1 MSLFLICILNN
12 SLIEILLT
20 YQIFDKCISPRV
32 SCPGEICYWRSMFG
46 TLNEKLEKIVNS
58 IKGKAIISE
67 ADADLTM
74 REIRI
79 ALLEADV
86 ALSVVKD
93 FINNIKNNII
103 GKEVLKSIKP
113 DQMII
118 KLVQDELINILG
130 SNNEPLKIEKNGL
143 TKILFCGLQGSGKTT
158 TIAKLANHIQKES
171 KKKIL
176 LVSADIYRPAAQE
189 QLKILGRQVGVEF
202 YDHGNSKSVEMITN
216 DSLIYAQ
223 KNLYDIILFDTA
235 GRQVIDEDMMQELKL
250 IFKKLNPQ
258 ETILVAD
265 SLTGQDA
272 ANVAKIF
279 NETIKITGSILTRV
293 DGDGRGGAALSIKSI
308 TGSILTRI
316 DGDGRGGAALSIK
329 SITGA
334 PIKFIGTGEK
344 IEQLEI
350 FYPDRIANRILGM
363 GDIISLVEKASENVD
378 QKEMEILAKKIS
390 KGKFDLEDFA
400 KQLKQMG
407 SMGGVSGIMS
417 MLPGISKAQKLMAE
431 NKISDDII
439 NHQIAIINS
448 MTKKERLN
456 SDLIK
461 ASRKIRISN
470 GSGTRVQDVNKL
482 LKQFLQSQ
490 KMMKK
495 MKSMGKSGF
504 PNDFMQ
510 KLQGRPPTNLN

>member
-1 MSLFLICILNN
+1 MFEALN
-12 SLIEILLT
+12 
-20 YQIFDKCISPRV
+20 Q
-32 SCPGEICYWRSMFG
+32 
-46 TLNEKLEKIVNS
+46 KLEKIINS
-58 IKGKAIISE
+58 IRGKAIIS
-67 ADADLTM
+67 DSDVDLTM

-93 FINNIKNNII
+93 FIKNIKEKILGREI
-103 GKEVLKSIKP
+103 LKSIKP

-130 SNNEPLKIEKNGL
+130 INNEPIKIEKNGL

-158 TIAKLANHIQKES
+158 SLAKLANTIKKQS

-189 QLKILGRQVGVEF
+189 QLQILSNQVGVDF
-202 YDHGNSKSVEMITN
+202 YNHEETKSVDHIITQTL
-216 DSLIYAQ
+216 SYAK
-223 KNLYDIILFDTA
+223 KNLIDIILFDTA
-235 GRQVIDEDMMQELKL
+235 GRQVIDNLMMDELKL
-250 IFKKLNPQ
+250 IYNKLEPQ

-265 SLTGQDA
+265 ALTGQDA
-272 ANVAKIF
+272 ANVAKNF
-279 NETIKITGSILTRV
+279 AEAV
-293 DGDGRGGAALSIKSI
+293 PV

-316 DGDGRGGAALSIK
+316 DGDSRGGAALSIK

-334 PIKFIGTGEK
+334 PIKYIGTGEN
-344 IEQLEI
+344 IDQLEI
-350 FYPDRIANRILGM
+350 FYPDRIAKRILGM
-363 GDIISLVEKASENVD
+363 GDIVSLVEKAAENID
-378 QKEMEILAKKIS
+378 QLEMETLAKKMS
-390 KGKFDLEDFA
+390 KGTFDLDDFS
-400 KQLKQMG
+400 KQLEQMG
-407 SMGGVSGIMS
+407 KMGGVSGIMS

-431 NKISDDII
+431 NKISNDLIG
-439 NHQIAIINS
+439 HQIAIISS
-448 MTKKERLN
+448 MTKKEKSN
-456 SDLIK
+456 PDIIK

-495 MKSMGKSGF
+495 MKSMGKGGL
-504 PNDFMQ
+504 PNDFINKMQ
-510 KLQGRPPTNLN
+510 GKLPTNFN

>member
-1 MSLFLICILNN
+1 
-12 SLIEILLT
+12 
-20 YQIFDKCISPRV
+20 
-32 SCPGEICYWRSMFG
+32 MFG
-46 TLNEKLEKIVNS
+46 TLNEKLEKIVKS
-58 IKGKAIISE
+58 IAGRATISE
-67 ADADLTM
+67 DDLDITL

-93 FINNIKNNII
+93 FIENVKSNII
-103 GKEVLKSIKP
+103 GQEVLKSIKP

-118 KLVQDELINILG
+118 KLVQEELIKILG
-130 SNNEPLKIEKNGL
+130 LNNEPLNIAKTGI

-158 TIAKLANHIQKES
+158 TIAKVANFIKKNS

-176 LVSADIYRPAAQE
+176 LVSSDIYRPAAQE
-189 QLKILGRQVGVEF
+189 QLQVLGKQINVEF
-202 YDHGNSKSVEMITN
+202 FDHQNSQSVEAITLE
-216 DSLIYAQ
+216 SIKYAE
-223 KNLYDIILFDTA
+223 KNLFDILLFDTA
-235 GRQVIDEDMMQELKL
+235 GRQVVDDKMMEELKT
-250 IFKKLNPQ
+250 ISQKLKPQ

-272 ANVAKIF
+272 ANIAKRF
-279 NETIKITGSILTRV
+279 NETVSITSSILTRV
-293 DGDGRGGAALSIKSI
+293 
-308 TGSILTRI
+308 

-344 IEQLEI
+344 IDQLES
-350 FYPDRIANRILGM
+350 FHPERIANRILGM
-363 GDIISLVEKASENVD
+363 GDIVSLVEKASENID
-378 QKEMEILAKKIS
+378 KKEMEDLAKKMS

-400 KQLKQMG
+400 SQLKQMG
-407 SMGGVSGIMS
+407 KMGGISGIMS

-431 NKISDDII
+431 NKISDDVI
-439 NHQIAIINS
+439 NHQIAIISS
-448 MTKKERLN
+448 MTKKERA
-456 SDLIK
+456 DPDIIK

-482 LKQFLQSQ
+482 LKQFFQSQ

-495 MKSMGKSGF
+495 MKSMGKGGMPS
-504 PNDFMQ
+504 DLLQ
-510 KLQGRPPTNLN
+510 KLQGNLPPNFNN

>member
-1 MSLFLICILNN
+1 
-12 SLIEILLT
+12 
-20 YQIFDKCISPRV
+20 
-32 SCPGEICYWRSMFG
+32 MFG
-46 TLNEKLEKIVNS
+46 TLNERLEKIVNS

-67 ADADLTM
+67 PDVDLTM

-93 FINNIKNNII
+93 FIKNIKDNII

-113 DQMII
+113 DQMIV

-158 TIAKLANHIQKES
+158 SIAKLANYIKKET

-189 QLKILGRQVGVEF
+189 QLKILSKQVSVEF
-202 YDHGNSKSVEMITN
+202 YEHRNSTSVEAITSE
-216 DSLIYAQ
+216 SLIYAQ
-223 KNLYDIILFDTA
+223 KNLFDIVLFDTA
-235 GRQVIDEDMMQELKL
+235 GRQVVDQKMMNELKL
-250 IFKKLNPQ
+250 IYEKFKPQ

-272 ANVAKIF
+272 ANIAKSF
-279 NETIKITGSILTRV
+279 NETVG
-293 DGDGRGGAALSIKSI
+293 I

-344 IEQLEI
+344 IEQLEA
-350 FYPDRIANRILGM
+350 FFPERIANRILGM
-363 GDIISLVEKASENVD
+363 GDIVTLVEKAAENID
-378 QKEMEILAKKIS
+378 QEEIESLAKKMS
-390 KGKFDLEDFA
+390 KGNFDLEDFA

-407 SMGGVSGIMS
+407 KMGGVSGIMS
-417 MLPGISKAQKLMAE
+417 MLPGISKAQKMMAE
-431 NKISDDII
+431 NKINDDVI
-439 NHQIAIINS
+439 NSQIAIINS
-448 MTKKERLN
+448 MTKKEK
-456 SDLIK
+456 SSPDIIK

-495 MKSMGKSGF
+495 MNSMGKGGMSG
-504 PNDFMQ
+504 DFIQ
-510 KLQGRPPTNLN
+510 KMQGRLPKNFN

>member
-1 MSLFLICILNN
+1 
-12 SLIEILLT
+12 
-20 YQIFDKCISPRV
+20 
-32 SCPGEICYWRSMFG
+32 MFG
-46 TLNEKLEKIVNS
+46 TLNEKLEKIVKS
-58 IKGKAIISE
+58 IAGRATISE
-67 ADADLTM
+67 DDLDITL

-93 FINNIKNNII
+93 FIENVKSNII
-103 GKEVLKSIKP
+103 GQEVLKSIKP
-113 DQMII
+113 DQMIV
-118 KLVQDELINILG
+118 KLVQEELIKILG
-130 SNNEPLKIEKNGL
+130 LNNEPLNIAKTGI

-158 TIAKLANHIQKES
+158 TIAKVANFIKKDS

-189 QLKILGRQVGVEF
+189 QLHVLGKQINVEF
-202 YDHGNSKSVEMITN
+202 FDHQNSQSVEAITLE
-216 DSLIYAQ
+216 SIKYAE
-223 KNLYDIILFDTA
+223 KNLFDILLFDTA
-235 GRQVIDEDMMQELKL
+235 GRQVVDDKMMEELK
-250 IFKKLNPQ
+250 IISQKLKPQ

-272 ANVAKIF
+272 ANIAKKF
-279 NETIKITGSILTRV
+279 NEAVSITSSILTRV
-293 DGDGRGGAALSIKSI
+293 
-308 TGSILTRI
+308 

-344 IEQLEI
+344 IDQLES
-350 FYPDRIANRILGM
+350 FHPERIANRILGM
-363 GDIISLVEKASENVD
+363 GDIVSLVEKASENFD
-378 QKEMEILAKKIS
+378 KKEMEDLAKKMS

-400 KQLKQMG
+400 SQLKQMG
-407 SMGGVSGIMS
+407 KMGGLSGIMS

-431 NKISDDII
+431 NKISDDVIS
-439 NHQIAIINS
+439 HQIAIISS
-448 MTKKERLN
+448 MTKNERT
-456 SDLIK
+456 DPDIIK

-482 LKQFLQSQ
+482 LKQFFQSQ

-495 MKSMGKSGF
+495 MKSMGKGGMPS
-504 PNDFMQ
+504 DLLQ
-510 KLQGRPPTNLN
+510 KLQGNLPPNINN

>member
-1 MSLFLICILNN
+1 
-12 SLIEILLT
+12 
-20 YQIFDKCISPRV
+20 
-32 SCPGEICYWRSMFG
+32 MFG
-46 TLNEKLEKIVNS
+46 TLNEKLEKIVKS
-58 IKGKAIISE
+58 IAGRATISE
-67 ADADLTM
+67 DDLDITL

-93 FINNIKNNII
+93 FIDNVKSNIV

-118 KLVQDELINILG
+118 KLVQEELIKILG
-130 SNNEPLKIEKNGL
+130 LNNEPLNIAKTGI

-158 TIAKLANHIQKES
+158 TIAKVANFIKKNS

-176 LVSADIYRPAAQE
+176 LVSSDIYRPAAQE
-189 QLKILGRQVGVEF
+189 QLQVLGKQINVEF
-202 YDHGNSKSVEMITN
+202 FDHQNSQSVEAITLE
-216 DSLIYAQ
+216 SIKYAE
-223 KNLYDIILFDTA
+223 KNLFDILLFDTA
-235 GRQVIDEDMMQELKL
+235 GRQVVDDKMMEELKT
-250 IFKKLNPQ
+250 ISQKLKPQ

-272 ANVAKIF
+272 ANIAKRF
-279 NETIKITGSILTRV
+279 NETVSITSSILTRV
-293 DGDGRGGAALSIKSI
+293 
-308 TGSILTRI
+308 

-344 IEQLEI
+344 IDQLES
-350 FYPDRIANRILGM
+350 FHPERIANRILGM
-363 GDIISLVEKASENVD
+363 GDIVSLVEKASENID
-378 QKEMEILAKKIS
+378 KKEMEDLAKKMS

-400 KQLKQMG
+400 SQLKQMG
-407 SMGGVSGIMS
+407 KMGGISGIMS

-431 NKISDDII
+431 NKISDDVI
-439 NHQIAIINS
+439 NHQIAIISS
-448 MTKKERLN
+448 MTKKER
-456 SDLIK
+456 SDPDIIK

-482 LKQFLQSQ
+482 LKQFFQSQ

-495 MKSMGKSGF
+495 MKSTGKGGMPS
-504 PNDFMQ
+504 DLLQ
-510 KLQGRPPTNLN
+510 KLQGNLPPNFNN

>member
-1 MSLFLICILNN
+1 
-12 SLIEILLT
+12 
-20 YQIFDKCISPRV
+20 
-32 SCPGEICYWRSMFG
+32 MFG
-46 TLNEKLEKIVNS
+46 TLNEKLEKIVKS
-58 IKGKAIISE
+58 IAGRATISE
-67 ADADLTM
+67 DDLDITL

-93 FINNIKNNII
+93 FIENIKSNII
-103 GKEVLKSIKP
+103 GQEVLKSIKP
-113 DQMII
+113 DQMIV
-118 KLVQDELINILG
+118 KLVQEELIKILG
-130 SNNEPLKIEKNGL
+130 LNNEPLNIAKTGI

-158 TIAKLANHIQKES
+158 TIAKVANFIKKDS

-189 QLKILGRQVGVEF
+189 QLHVLGKQINVEF
-202 YDHGNSKSVEMITN
+202 FDHQNSQSVEAITLE
-216 DSLIYAQ
+216 SIKYAE
-223 KNLYDIILFDTA
+223 KNLFDILLFDTA
-235 GRQVIDEDMMQELKL
+235 GRQVVDDKMMEELKT
-250 IFKKLNPQ
+250 ISQKLKPQ

-272 ANVAKIF
+272 ANIAKRF
-279 NETIKITGSILTRV
+279 NEAVSITSSILTRV
-293 DGDGRGGAALSIKSI
+293 
-308 TGSILTRI
+308 

-344 IEQLEI
+344 IDQLES
-350 FYPDRIANRILGM
+350 FHPERIANRILGM
-363 GDIISLVEKASENVD
+363 GDIVSLVEKASENID
-378 QKEMEILAKKIS
+378 KKEMEDLAKKMS

-400 KQLKQMG
+400 SQLKQMG
-407 SMGGVSGIMS
+407 KMGGLSGIMS

-431 NKISDDII
+431 NKISDDVI
-439 NHQIAIINS
+439 NHQIAIISS
-448 MTKKERLN
+448 MTKKERA
-456 SDLIK
+456 DPDIIK

-482 LKQFLQSQ
+482 LKQFFQSQ

-495 MKSMGKSGF
+495 MKSIGKGGMPS
-504 PNDFMQ
+504 DLLQ
-510 KLQGRPPTNLN
+510 KLQGNLPPNFNN